1 MAAGHGGFTMS
12 GTEARQRARE
22 ALAPLPDGE
31 MKTILSDIA
40 EFYVSRAY

>member
-1 MAAGHGGFTMS
+1 VEKAHAHV
-12 GTEARQRARE
+12 RRARE
-22 ALAPLPDGE
+22 ALAPLPPGD